1 MWRQAGLPDPRH
13 DRPNP
18 STGLVAT
25 RAAEDESLWLAF
37 ARGRGRDLDLRVV
50 RGYLDAARRMFGL
63 EATFCD
69 LDVTERDSGVETTI
83 WYYFDVLSGGA
94 APLLQ
99 SVPFA
104 GGGHPGAAPR
114 GPATE

>member
-69 LDVTERDSGVETTI
+69 LDVTERDSRVETTI

-94 APLLQ
+94 APSLE
-99 SVPFA
+99 SVSFLAEATPRA
-104 GGGHPGAAPR
+104 PPGRPCT
-114 GPATE
+114 P